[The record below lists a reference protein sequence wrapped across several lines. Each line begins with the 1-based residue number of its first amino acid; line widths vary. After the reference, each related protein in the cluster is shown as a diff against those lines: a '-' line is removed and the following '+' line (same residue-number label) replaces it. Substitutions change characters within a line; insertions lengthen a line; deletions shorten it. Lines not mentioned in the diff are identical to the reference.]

1 MPRDPNVASWH
12 RVKENLSFELVRL
25 QIFQR
30 FRFPQERDH
39 FDNLVGCVC
48 TEKKKNFL
56 GLEEMKL
63 RRTELQAQIE
73 SQEEEKNNLQR
84 EIEKMSCKLTQLNDS
99 LAKRITVR
107 NEYDR
112 TIADT
117 EAAYI
122 KVKVFAF
129 LSDLLNRTLIIHLS
143 SVLFVL
149 L

>member
-1 MPRDPNVASWH
+1 MYLKR
-12 RVKENLSFELVRL
+12 
-25 QIFQR
+25 
-30 FRFPQERDH
+30 
-39 FDNLVGCVC
+39 
-48 TEKKKNFL
+48 KKNFL

-63 RRTELQAQIE
+63 RRAELQAQIE

-117 EAAYI
+117 EAAYV
-122 KVKVFAF
+122 KVKIIF
-129 LSDLLNRTLIIHLS
+129 LNNRMC
-143 SVLFVL
+143 
-149 L
+149 

>member
-1 MPRDPNVASWH
+1 MYTCNGLLA
-12 RVKENLSFELVRL
+12 
-25 QIFQR
+25 
-30 FRFPQERDH
+30 
-39 FDNLVGCVC
+39 
-48 TEKKKNFL
+48 

-84 EIEKMSCKLTQLNDS
+84 EIEKMSCKLTHLNDS

-117 EAAYI
+117 ETAYM
-122 KVKVFAF
+122 KVKV
-129 LSDLLNRTLIIHLS
+129 
-143 SVLFVL
+143 VL
-149 L
+149 LGNPS